1 MQLTVM
7 PSRAQELPSERV
19 RLTMPPLAAAYG
31 AAVDGR
37 DHDDAAVLIGLHGL
51 AHDLAAGE
59 ELPVEVGVDDVE
71 PVLVRER
78 GRVAAAR
85 NTSGIDQNVDL
96 AKMRDDVADAVRD
109 ALGILQIHVM
119 RIDLDAVFR
128 LDLPGV
134 FIQTI
139 GAAGDERD
147 VCARVGHCLG
157 ELKAETGGTAA
168 AERDLAG
175 KIKQIVFHNKAFLL

>member
-1 MQLTVM
+1 
-7 PSRAQELPSERV
+7 
-19 RLTMPPLAAAYG
+19 
-31 AAVDGR
+31 VDGR

-96 AKMRDDVADAVRD
+96 AKMRDDAAEAVRD
-109 ALGILQIHVM
+109 TFEILQSLLM
-119 RIDLDAVFR
+119 RSGFAPDSPLGP
-128 LDLPGV
+128 PGV
-134 FIQTI
+134 STQTL
-139 GAAGDERD
+139 GGGGDERD

>member
-1 MQLTVM
+1 MSV
-7 PSRAQELPSERV
+7 A
-19 RLTMPPLAAAYG
+19 
-31 AAVDGR
+31 GR
-37 DHDDAAVLIGLHGL
+37 RRP
-51 AHDLAAGE
+51 E
-59 ELPVEVGVDDVE
+59 YQ
-71 PVLVRER
+71 R
-78 GRVAAAR
+78 
-85 NTSGIDQNVDL
+85 IDQNVDL

-157 ELKAETGGTAA
+157 
-168 AERDLAG
+168 D
-175 KIKQIVFHNKAFLL
+175 